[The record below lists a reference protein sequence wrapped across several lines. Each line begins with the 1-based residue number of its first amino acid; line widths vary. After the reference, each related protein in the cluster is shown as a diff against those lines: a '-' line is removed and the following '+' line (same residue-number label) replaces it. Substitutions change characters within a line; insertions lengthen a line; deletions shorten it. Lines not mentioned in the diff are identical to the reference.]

1 MNDKSTENKINRI
14 QKEIEDME
22 RPDYGDQIPA
32 SKYFVEKEVYKML

>member
-22 RPDYGDQIPA
+22 RPDYET
-32 SKYFVEKEVYKML
+32 KYQLLNLLEK